1 MIRRFLGHI
10 TAVVIGFMLF
20 IGLNPAIPIEVLFSQ
35 PTYSR
40 VRISPSGR
48 YISYCAPENGVPELF
63 VQDRETKAVRQ
74 LTSGHVRPFGG
85 YFWRYDEKGIL
96 FVDDAQGDENW
107 HIKSIDRE
115 TGAVVDLTPYEGVQ
129 VRILSYVKSKPS
141 TLLVSINKDD
151 HSSFDV
157 YEFDLDTHLS
167 RLIFKNDGTV
177 QSFLID
183 TQGLLRGFTSV
194 NQETGAEE
202 VHIGRDQISKR
213 LLLSWDMDESLN
225 SHVIKFSAQGDSLFA
240 YDSRGVDKTQ
250 LVKIDIV
257 TGHREILAA
266 SDDAEIAS
274 AFFDFDTDDIWAIA
288 LSRDDNNFFILRD
301 EYQKHFEYFKD
312 LHEGDPLIVSASNDR
327 RWWIICFVPEDASPA
342 YYLYDSVMQRAEH
355 FCDSKPI
362 LNEYKYGKV
371 QPISFTA
378 RDGLTIT
385 GYLTQPYGITS
396 PSALPLILLV
406 HGGPWARDSR
416 GFDSEV
422 QFLASRGYAVLQ
434 VNFRGS
440 VGFGKA
446 FTAAGDKQWGRA
458 MQNDLT
464 DAVAWAVDL
473 GIADP
478 SRVAIMG
485 ASYGGY
491 AALAGASFT
500 PDLYR
505 CAIDLCGPSNLIS
518 FLSSIPPYWKIFH
531 LVNDKRIGHSIH
543 DRDDLVQ
550 RSPLFFVDQIKI
562 PLLIAQG
569 AHDPRVVKAESDQM
583 VDALIKHEIPVD
595 YLIFEDEGHGLAKAE
610 NRYLYYQA
618 VEKFLARYL

>member
-1 MIRRFLGHI
+1 MMQRFKGHI
-10 TAVVIGFMLF
+10 AVAIV
-20 IGLNPAIPIEVLFSQ
+20 GLALSIVLHAAIPIEVLFSQ
-35 PTYSR
+35 PSYSR

-48 YISYCAPENGVPELF
+48 YISYCTPVNGVPELF
-63 VQDRETKAVRQ
+63 IQDRQTTTATQ
-74 LTSGHVRPFGG
+74 LTFGHGRPFGG

-96 FVDDAQGDENW
+96 FVSDTQGDENW
-107 HIKSIDRE
+107 HIKSVDIE

-141 TLLVSINKDD
+141 TVIVSMNKEDR
-151 HSSFDV
+151 STFDV
-157 YEFDLDTHLS
+157 YEFDLDTLAS

-183 TQGLLRGFTSV
+183 TNGLLKGFTSI

-202 VHIGRDQISKR
+202 VLIGDNQHSKR

-225 SHVIKFSAQGDSLFA
+225 SHVIKFSVKGDSLFA

-250 LVKIDIV
+250 LVKIDIAS
-257 TGHREILAA
+257 GQREILAA
-266 SDDAEIAS
+266 CDDAEIAN

-288 LSRDDNNFFILRD
+288 LSRDDNNFFILQE
-301 EYQKHFEYFKD
+301 EYQKHFEYFKE
-312 LHEGDPLIVSASNDR
+312 LHEGDPLIVSASNDY
-327 RWWIICFVPEDASPA
+327 RWWVVCFIPENASPA
-342 YYLYDSVMQRAEH
+342 YYIYDSRAQKAEY
-355 FCDSKPI
+355 FCDSKAV
-362 LNEYKYGKV
+362 LNDYQYGKV

-385 GYLTQPYGITS
+385 GYLTQPHGIS
-396 PSALPLILLV
+396 KPSALPLVLLV

-416 GFDSEV
+416 GFDPEV

-440 VGFGKA
+440 VGFGKS
-446 FTAAGDKQWGRA
+446 FTAAGDRQWGRA

-464 DAVAWAVDL
+464 DAVRWAVEQ

-500 PDLYR
+500 PDLYK
-505 CAIDLCGPSNLIS
+505 CAIDLCGPSNLIT
-518 FLSSIPPYWKIFH
+518 FLSSIPPYWRIFH
-531 LVNDKRIGHSIH
+531 LVNDKRIGNSIH
-543 DRDDLVQ
+543 DRDDLEQ
-550 RSPLFFVDQIKI
+550 RSPLFFVHQIKI

-583 VDALIKHEIPVD
+583 VAALQKHEIPVD
-595 YLIFEDEGHGLAKAE
+595 YLVFEDEGHGLAKAE
-610 NRYLYYQA
+610 NRYRYYQS
-618 VEKFLARYL
+618 VESFLARYL